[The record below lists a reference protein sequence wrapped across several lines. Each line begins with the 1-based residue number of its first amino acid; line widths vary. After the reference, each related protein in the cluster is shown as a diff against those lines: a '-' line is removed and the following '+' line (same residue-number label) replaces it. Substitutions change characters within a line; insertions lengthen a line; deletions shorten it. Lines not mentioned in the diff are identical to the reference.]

1 MWSSATGGNH
11 SRSHKH
17 DLWSNFVPKSLNAE
31 NLLRTQR
38 QVKALK
44 LCERPRRQSSS
55 LGCHGIESPQLETS
69 CDLRRLLG
77 LKTCVTSESSS
88 DKLGTSGEAKTNFAR
103 LARSVAESSA
113 HASAR
118 ERKARHASMECSVI
132 EPARSSESGASTS
145 IFPSFH
151 GAVDVLDLTGL
162 SATPPQDIIPVKE
175 LWTTSGAFHEE
186 REGGFGFGHPQV
198 RGEVERRITGKAVFR
213 FYENVF
219 DASELIKKA
228 SAAQAMGTRI
238 NRDQRQSVPTL
249 EQAEI
254 GKYCEL
260 PR

>member
-17 DLWSNFVPKSLNAE
+17 DVWSNFVPKSLNAE

-44 LCERPRRQSSS
+44 LCFRPRRQSSS
-55 LGCHGIESPQLETS
+55 LGSHGIESPQLETS

-88 DKLGTSGEAKTNFAR
+88 GKLGTSGEAQTNLAR

-145 IFPSFH
+145 IFPRSH
-151 GAVDVLDLTGL
+151 GAVGRFGSDRLRNLLPSRSTESKCCFIDLAQRGAAYQQRGL
-162 SATPPQDIIPVKE
+162 SPEIIQAAGV
-175 LWTTSGAFHEE
+175 SSA
-186 REGGFGFGHPQV
+186 RE
-198 RGEVERRITGKAVFR
+198 I
-213 FYENVF
+213 
-219 DASELIKKA
+219 
-228 SAAQAMGTRI
+228 SAM
-238 NRDQRQSVPTL
+238 SL
-249 EQAEI
+249 
-254 GKYCEL
+254 
-260 PR
+260 